1 MTREELESMEGF
13 ASILSERQQELAD
26 KNEDLAYH
34 IKNLDNWIER
44 DVYSL
49 VENVQEEY
57 DELYD
62 KIADLSEAVEE
73 FAKAVR
79 RMKDEAQL

>member
-1 MTREELESMEGF
+1 MTREELESMESF
-13 ASILSERQQELAD
+13 AFILSERQQELTD

-57 DELYD
+57 DELHD

-73 FAKAVR
+73 FTKAVR
-79 RMKDEAQL
+79 RMKEEALQ